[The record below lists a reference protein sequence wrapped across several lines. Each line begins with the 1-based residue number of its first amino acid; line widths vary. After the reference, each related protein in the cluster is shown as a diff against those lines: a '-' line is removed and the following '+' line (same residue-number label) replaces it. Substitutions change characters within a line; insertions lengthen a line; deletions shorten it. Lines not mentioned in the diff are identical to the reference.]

1 MANPNDSD
9 KSILQSIVELTD
21 QHAGRPPTLT
31 EVALSLGYHSSS
43 RSNIQRRLSKLRPVF
58 VDWTASPRSLH
69 VTQAGYTLLGLEPP
83 QGDVDLP
90 VSDMILPLL
99 ASGLTQLASIIESG
113 KPLQAPYPHAW
124 QRGLNMLAAEC
135 LLRDVDAPTHTE
147 EAIVWCHTPL
157 KSWPTRFR
165 VSARVLEEAL
175 LNGDQPTELCREL
188 AIVKGDTEQEACQKK
203 MLEAISEAQ
212 RNRIPD
218 AYVALRY
225 SLITRP
231 VISDEELAQLSFDPR
246 LGSLGGLL
254 TDLYERVPS
263 VLAERGNVL
272 ICGFCGWTL
281 QRVRGQLRCG
291 DDERCRLLTGDFI
304 RVATRAR
311 SEPPSQLY
319 RVRQP
324 IRRYVVAPG
333 VYEVNTAH
341 ILESLGLRIELWPGY
356 DKYDL
361 RIIFPQQKQTWAVDI
376 KDWRFPHLLA
386 PQLTPLPHGGSW
398 TWDRAFYAIPNE
410 RVQEQSNYLAILQQ
424 ALAGTAQTFTILTIS
439 QLVAEAHKQLALADH
454 AHSATQKERL
464 HA

>member
-1 MANPNDSD
+1 MANPSDSD
-9 KSILQSIVELTD
+9 KRILQTIVDLTD

-43 RSNIQRRLSKLRPVF
+43 RSNIQRQLSKLRPVF
-58 VDWTASPRSLH
+58 VDWTASPRSLY
-69 VTQAGYTLLGLEPP
+69 VTQAGYALLGLEPP

-99 ASGLTQLASIIESG
+99 ASGLTHLTSIIESG
-113 KPLQAPYPHAW
+113 RPLQAPYPHAW

-135 LLRDVDAPTHTE
+135 LLRDVAVPTHTE
-147 EAIVWCHTPL
+147 EAIKWCHTPL
-157 KSWPTRFR
+157 KTWPVRFR
-165 VSARVLEEAL
+165 APVRVLEEAL
-175 LNGDQPTELCREL
+175 LNDDQPTELCREL
-188 AIVKGDTEQEACQKK
+188 AIVKGDAEQEACQKK
-203 MLEAISEAQ
+203 MLEVMSEAQ

-246 LGSLGGLL
+246 LGPLGGLL

-263 VLAERGNVL
+263 VLADGGKVL

-291 DDERCRLLTGDFI
+291 DERCRLLTGDFI
-304 RVATRAR
+304 RVATTERP
-311 SEPPSQLY
+311 EPPSQLY
-319 RVRQP
+319 RVRHP

-333 VYEVNTAH
+333 VYEVNATRM
-341 ILESLGLRIELWPGY
+341 LETLGLRVELWPGY

-361 RIIFPQQKQTWAVDI
+361 RIIFPHQQQVWAVDI

-386 PQLTPLPHGGSW
+386 PQLTSLPHGGSW
-398 TWDRAFYAIPNE
+398 TWDRAFYAIPDE

-424 ALAGTAQTFTILTIS
+424 AFAGTAPTFTILTIS
-439 QLVAEAHKQLALADH
+439 QLVAEAHKQLTAMDQAQSGL
-454 AHSATQKERL
+454 QKERL